1 MKLKITLL
9 FAIFST
15 AIFAQYNCQALKN
28 VAGTTKQSLNN
39 NAKSDTIDILHYH
52 IAMDAT
58 DVVNKKLSFVTT
70 LTFTPKMTGVTFMEL
85 DLLKLQIDS
94 ITPSN
99 LVSWYNYNDTL
110 IGVHFTSALSVTDTQ
125 TITVYYGGK
134 PQGDATGWGGFH
146 FAAPYYYNLGVGF
159 GADPHTYGRAWFPCF
174 DNFVEKSTYSFAIKT
189 EGGRKAYCNGLRT
202 SITPLAGD
210 TIINNWN
217 LSNPI
222 PTYLASVAISNYH
235 EINSTHN
242 GLPYMLMARA
252 ADTTKLKNSFV
263 NITQTQDAYE
273 NYFGPYFWDKM
284 GYVLTTVGAMEHA
297 TSIHFPRSLANGTL
311 GGEDIM
317 AHEMAHHWWGNLI
330 TCATAED
337 MWINEGM
344 AEFSSHLYEEKVYS
358 KAKYLE
364 TVRNNGAFVIQFAAV
379 NDNGHH
385 AIYGVPHDLTYGT
398 HVYQKGAMVA
408 HNMRGYLGDSLFFAG
423 TTKMLAQNKYGN
435 FNSNQFRDS
444 LGAITGYN
452 LTSFFN
458 DWIFQPGY
466 PEFNLDSLVVTN
478 SALPEKTVTV
488 GISQRQ
494 RAAAH
499 AFTNIPLEI
508 TYFNDNGNSAT
519 KPVVYAQT
527 DLSFTTQIPFAPTYA
542 VINYNS
548 HILTGTTANEETITT
563 TGNLD
568 LKRALISV
576 DVKQISG
583 TATLRVE
590 HHWAGPEGLNPKN
603 FKISTSRYWRVT
615 GVLPQGF
622 KAEAKMNYTKFA
634 SQGSLDADLLG
645 FSEDSLILLYRTDA
659 RQPWLEYPHY
669 QKNILNNPNNGFGRM
684 ELSELL
690 PGEYVF
696 ANGVSTLG
704 LTEKLKENKKIKIYP
719 NPADSV
725 INLKI
730 PRKLNTQKYVVYNA
744 SGTIVFEGV
753 VNAGTDNIFTI
764 NTTDLPAGNYVLMVD
779 NKVNSFVVAR

>member
-1 MKLKITLL
+1 MKFIYTLFMAL
-9 FAIFST
+9 VST
-15 AIFAQYNCQALKN
+15 AIFSQFSCQEIKMASGNHKP
-28 VAGTTKQSLNN
+28 SINN
-39 NAKSDTIDILHYH
+39 NAKSDTINILHYH

-58 DVVNKKLSFVTT
+58 DVVNKNLSFATT
-70 LTFTPKMTGVTFMEL
+70 ITFTPKMAGVIFMEL

-94 ITPSN
+94 ITPST
-99 LVSWYNYNDTL
+99 LVSSYNYNDTL
-110 IGVHFTSALSVTDTQ
+110 IGLHFTSALSVTDTQ
-125 TITVYYGGK
+125 NITVYYHGK
-134 PQGDATGWGGFH
+134 PQGDASGWGGFH
-146 FAAPYYYNLGVGF
+146 FAAPYYFNLGVGF
-159 GADPHTYGRAWFPCF
+159 AANPHTYGRAWFPCF
-174 DNFVEKSTYSFAIKT
+174 DNFVEKSTYSFSVKT

-202 SITPLAGD
+202 SITTLAGD
-210 TIINNWN
+210 TLISHWS

-222 PTYLASVAISNYH
+222 PTYLASVAISNYR

-273 NYFGPYFWDKM
+273 DYFGPYFWDKM

-311 GGEDIM
+311 SGEDIM

-330 TCATAED
+330 TCETAED

-344 AEFSSHLYEEKVYS
+344 AEFSSHLYQEKVYN
-358 KAKYLE
+358 KARYLE
-364 TVRNNGAFVIQFAAV
+364 AVRDNAAFVIQFAAV

-385 AIYGVPHDLTYGT
+385 AIYGVPHNLTYGT

-423 TTKMLAQNKYGN
+423 STKLFAQNKYGN
-435 FNSNQFRDS
+435 LNTYQFRDS
-444 LGAITGYN
+444 LSAITGYSLN
-452 LTSFFN
+452 SFFD

-466 PEFNLDSLVVTN
+466 PEFNIDSLVVTN
-478 SALPEKTVTV
+478 NTLPEKTVTV

-494 RAAAH
+494 RAATH
-499 AFTNIPLEI
+499 AFSNVPVEI
-508 TYFNDNGNSAT
+508 TYFDDNGNSET
-519 KPVVYAQT
+519 KKVVYTQT
-527 DLSFTTQIPFAPTYA
+527 DLSFITQIPFAPTYA

-548 HILTGTTANEETITT
+548 PILTGTTANEETIST

-568 LKRALISV
+568 FKRALIKV
-576 DVKQISG
+576 DIKQVVNP
-583 TATLRVE
+583 ATLRIE
-590 HHWAGPEGLNPKN
+590 HHWAGPGGLNPQN
-603 FKISTSRYWRVT
+603 FKISSSRYWRVT

-622 KAEAKMNYTKFA
+622 KAEARINYSKLP
-634 SQGSLDADLLG
+634 SQGSLDADLLT
-645 FSEDSLILLYRTDA
+645 FSEDSLILLYRADA
-659 RQPWLEYPHY
+659 RQPWLEYAHY

-704 LTEKLKENKKIKIYP
+704 FDENWKENKKVKIYP

-725 INLKI
+725 INFKI
-730 PRKLNTQKYVVYNA
+730 PRKLSNQIFVVYNT

-753 VNAGTDNIFTI
+753 VNADAQNIFTI
-764 NTTDLPAGNYVLMVD
+764 STTDLPAGNYVLMVD